1 MPPGADP
8 CVCVHVCAQVCVR
21 ACELNACVRVIVV
34 SVIAMGIW
42 VLCKSGLLLLLVVVV
57 LVVLVVLPCNVT
69 S

>member
-1 MPPGADP
+1 M
-8 CVCVHVCAQVCVR
+8 CVCACVRTSECACVR